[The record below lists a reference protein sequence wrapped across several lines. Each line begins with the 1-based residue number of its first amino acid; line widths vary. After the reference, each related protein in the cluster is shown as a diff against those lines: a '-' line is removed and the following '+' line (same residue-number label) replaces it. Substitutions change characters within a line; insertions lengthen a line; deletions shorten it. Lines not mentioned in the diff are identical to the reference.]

1 MNRYRSRRVC
11 TITSSLK
18 PSSRYAAA
26 ARYLVTSTAG
36 CSAAGSVTSTR
47 SSGASMRS
55 VTSNRAPCAHGRQ
68 LRASTLE
75 QTREASALT
84 TNVCALSRLP
94 GSEKLLN
101 KSLQNGKHMF
111 DSVGGRAY
119 VGGHGSPPCTAA
131 PWDLVGALPPGPPN
145 FGDLSLGSI

>member
-1 MNRYRSRRVC
+1 MNRYFWRMVC
-11 TITSSLK
+11 DSTSALNV
-18 PSSRYAAA
+18 SSRYAAA

-36 CSAAGSVTSTR
+36 CSTAGSVTSTR

-55 VTSNRAPCAHGRQ
+55 VTSNGAPCAHGRQ

-94 GSEKLLN
+94 GSEELLN
-101 KSLQNGKHMF
+101 KSLQNRKHMF

-119 VGGHGSPPCTAA
+119 VGGHGSPLHRST
-131 PWDLVGALPPGPPN
+131 LGSRRGPPPWTPE
-145 FGDLSLGSI
+145 FRRSESC